1 MSTPDAPPMDADSTA
16 PERSDY
22 DSPWKEAIGAYF
34 QPFMRL
40 FFEPVHERVDWR
52 QPHEFLDAEL
62 QKITGDSQIGKR
74 FADRLVRVRGREGQE
89 LWLLI
94 HIEI

>member
-1 MSTPDAPPMDADSTA
+1 MDADSTA